1 MAAADAACDAAP
13 VGRRMRLDELA
24 PGETPATRA
33 ALEVVREFSS
43 PALVNHCIRSY
54 LWAASYGRLNGI
66 AYDEELLYVS
76 ALLHDLGLVRAFDN
90 HTEPFEEAGGH
101 V

>member
-1 MAAADAACDAAP
+1 
-13 VGRRMRLDELA
+13 MRLDELA
-24 PGETPATRA
+24 PAETPATRA

-43 PALVNHCIRSY
+43 PALVNHCLRSH

-66 AYDEELLYVS
+66 AYDEELRAQLTPLWELHPQSDENLS
-76 ALLHDLGLVRAFDN
+76 ARLV
-90 HTEPFEEAGGH
+90 